1 MDGVKACP
9 NIAHGAEEAANILT
23 TSDLDGEDDI
33 VELKFAP
40 TRDFVPRWMNA
51 SAGRRRSEGGGLS
64 PGQPQVAVPQTD
76 SHGGGIASDAATA
89 LDLFGPPPS
98 STEAERRGA
107 QPDLDEAFLLEG
119 AALAGARR
127 PRDQE
132 GLGRAAAVPTA
143 SAVPEVGDAS
153 KQPMTAPPA
162 AGVAGSAEPAELA
175 ESAGAAVESVDPA
188 PDLGSG
194 SGAQGQGGKA
204 ASKNGG
210 KRAAKRA
217 KARATGA
224 GDAGGRSSTE
234 AEAQPGK
241 RPPAEPP
248 VDKQQLQ
255 LWRSTKGAA
264 RWLEQA
270 ACKDDAAGVRIWLD
284 TPEAR
289 RLQQAVLAARG
300 SDGFTALHFACRH
313 GAAEMAALLVG
324 AGADAFAKDSYGK
337 LPHHYA
343 TIYQH
348 TAVLQALPAAPRPDN
363 ADASETSA
371 SGSSAKDA
379 SASAR
384 VASDEEDEPLYAFDM
399 FE

>member
-1 MDGVKACP
+1 
-9 NIAHGAEEAANILT
+9 
-23 TSDLDGEDDI
+23 
-33 VELKFAP
+33 
-40 TRDFVPRWMNA
+40 MNA

-64 PGQPQVAVPQTD
+64 PGQPQVVVPQTD

-143 SAVPEVGDAS
+143 SAVPEVGDVS

-175 ESAGAAVESVDPA
+175 ESAGAAGVESVDPA

-248 VDKQQLQ
+248 VDKQLLQ

-264 RWLEQA
+264 RWLERA
-270 ACKDDAAGVRIWLD
+270 ACKDDAAGVRMWLD

-313 GAAEMAALLVG
+313 GAAEVAALLVG

-343 TIYQH
+343 TLYQH

-363 ADASETSA
+363 ADASLTKRTSHCIH
-371 SGSSAKDA
+371 STCLNDMVIESSHRMPMITCTLFSNPRLAT
-379 SASAR
+379 
-384 VASDEEDEPLYAFDM
+384 
-399 FE
+399 